1 MNIYPVLLKKVQQD
15 VIPLSIADIDIELL
29 VGGRWVV
36 RVVYA
41 KPFLCQTHLS
51 CVFDDSWKAYITYL
65 LIPATSAFCDFQFF
79 LHVSD
84 WGWPLFMGGG
94 IFYGACL
101 IVSTCKKYNKG

>member
-41 KPFLCQTHLS
+41 KPFLCQTHFS
-51 CVFDDSWKAYITYL
+51 CVFDNS
-65 LIPATSAFCDFQFF
+65 
-79 LHVSD
+79 
-84 WGWPLFMGGG
+84 
-94 IFYGACL
+94 
-101 IVSTCKKYNKG
+101 

>member
-41 KPFLCQTHLS
+41 KPSLCQTHFS
-51 CVFDDSWKAYITYL
+51 CVFDNS
-65 LIPATSAFCDFQFF
+65 
-79 LHVSD
+79 
-84 WGWPLFMGGG
+84 
-94 IFYGACL
+94 
-101 IVSTCKKYNKG
+101 